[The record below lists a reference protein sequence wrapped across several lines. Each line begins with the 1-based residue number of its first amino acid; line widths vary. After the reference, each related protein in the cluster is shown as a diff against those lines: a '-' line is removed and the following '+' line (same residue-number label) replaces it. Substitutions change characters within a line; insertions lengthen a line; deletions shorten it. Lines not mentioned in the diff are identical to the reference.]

1 MINVVP
7 AALALVF
14 AIQTPAA
21 RQSARPAAN
30 PSRAAE
36 AKADR
41 IVVHKKDR
49 TMHLMNRG
57 QILKT
62 YKIALGG
69 APEGPKQQQG
79 DHRTPEGAY
88 KIDSRNAR
96 STFYLALH
104 ISYPNAQDRA
114 RARRMGVDPGGAIM
128 IHGLGK
134 ALGYVGSLHT
144 ATDWTDGCIAV
155 TNEEIEE
162 IWRLVPLGTPI
173 EIFP

>member
-1 MINVVP
+1 MMIVVP
-7 AALALVF
+7 TALAFVLTM
-14 AIQTPAA
+14 QTPVP
-21 RQSARPAAN
+21 QPPARPAEDPKLATG
-30 PSRAAE
+30 

-69 APEGPKQQQG
+69 TPEGPKQQQG
-79 DHRTPEGAY
+79 DHKSPEGVY
-88 KIDSRNAR
+88 TIDSRNSKSA
-96 STFYLALH
+96 FYLALH
-104 ISYPNAQDRA
+104 ISYPSAQDRA

-134 ALGYVGSLHT
+134 AFGYVGSLHT

-162 IWRLVPLGTPI
+162 IWRLVPLGIPI